1 MNTRVV
7 RCSVFAVV
15 AVLAVT
21 TAAFASPAT
30 GDQTRWALDFRVRL
44 EQPSG
49 PPVEIHLAGQWIS
62 TIAAVR
68 PGDFDAQLQLDD
80 VRFSGA
86 GVGSVTAADVADL
99 RRRHTRPFWATY
111 RVDGGLVA
119 VHFFRDVT
127 AADQN
132 LLQMIATEMQL
143 VRPAS
148 SSASWTARERDGAGE
163 YVALYVAPQPHRILK
178 RKLKYLQT
186 DGVSGAPADA
196 MRVGIDNSEIT
207 YAFTADGLITAVDA
221 VPRMRLALTPDAN
234 SQLAVVTQLHAS
246 NGHRR
251 RAPELI
257 GSLARYGSRVIRSP
271 IVTHTPDPAQVRAQ
285 ADDQLLNGW
294 TTEALLAAAFAPE
307 APDGQLGDRLAAL
320 FRRRPE
326 AVKQAGVLLHRNG
339 AQPRVTSAL
348 GRSGSPGATSALATL
363 ARDAALPEDLRVD
376 ALTATVQIT
385 KPSVDT
391 LQIPAA
397 LLQDA
402 NPQVRSAARLMA
414 GALSRAARAA
424 HPADADRVDASLIAL
439 YRGSH
444 DTESRIELLAALG
457 NSVGPSVAPVL
468 AEAVT
473 DPLPAIRAAAVRSLR
488 LAAGSEADDMIATA
502 IIADGDPTV
511 RSDGIFAARFRRPL
525 PPAVISAVLRAATSH
540 TPHYLRSGA
549 VALLRDHLDASAAVT
564 DTLSHVAH
572 KDPNAAIRSQA
583 SQALA
588 AAMARKGG

>member
-1 MNTRVV
+1 MNTRMV
-7 RCSVFAVV
+7 RCSVLAVV
-15 AVLAVT
+15 AVLAAT
-21 TAAFASPAT
+21 TAALATPAA
-30 GDQTRWALDFRVRL
+30 GDQTRWSLDFRVRL

-49 PPVEIHLAGQWIS
+49 PPVEMHLVGQWIS

-86 GVGSVTAADVADL
+86 GVGTVSAAELEGL
-99 RRRHTRPFWATY
+99 RTRLTRPFWATY
-111 RVDGGLVA
+111 RADGGLVA
-119 VHFFRDVT
+119 VHFFRDVDP
-127 AADQN
+127 ADQN
-132 LLQMIATEMQL
+132 LLQMIATDMQL

-148 SSASWTARERDGAGE
+148 SVSWTARERDGAGE
-163 YVALYVAPQPHRILK
+163 YVALYVATQPHRVLK

-186 DGVSGAPADA
+186 DGVSGAPANG

-207 YAFTADGLITAVDA
+207 YSFSADGLVTAVDA
-221 VPRMRLALTPDAN
+221 VTRMRLALTPDPN
-234 SQLAVVTQLHAS
+234 SQLAVVTELHAS

-251 RAPELI
+251 RVPELI
-257 GSLARYGSRVIRSP
+257 GSLARQGSSVARSP

-285 ADDQLLNGW
+285 ADDQLLKGW
-294 TTEALLAAAFAPE
+294 TTETLLAAAFASE
-307 APDGQLGDRLAAL
+307 AADGQLGDRLAAL
-320 FRRRPE
+320 FRRHPD
-326 AVKQAGVLLHRNG
+326 AVKQAGVLLHRHG
-339 AQPRVTSAL
+339 AQKRVTSAL
-348 GRSGSPGATSALATL
+348 GRSGSPEATSALATL

-385 KPSVDT
+385 EPSAET
-391 LQIPAA
+391 LQIPVA

-424 HPADADRVDASLIAL
+424 HAADADRVDASLIAL
-439 YRGSH
+439 YRASR
-444 DTESRIELLAALG
+444 DTEGRIELLAALG
-457 NSVGPSVAPVL
+457 NSVGPAVAPVL
-468 AEAVT
+468 KEALT

-488 LAAGSEADDMIATA
+488 LAPGSEADDMIATV
-502 IIADGDPTV
+502 IIADVDPTV

-525 PPAVISAVLRAATSH
+525 PPAITSALLRAVTSDEAV
-540 TPHYLRSGA
+540 YVRSGA
-549 VALLRDHLDASAAVT
+549 VALLRDNIDASAAVAEA
-564 DTLSHVAH
+564 LARVAQ

-588 AAMARKGG
+588 AATARKGG